1 MAEAEEAEKK
11 TPQAAWLP
19 FLEALLESPPIPA
32 DELAQLEEELEEKKR
47 TLAPEE
53 LEKADLSIPREEPV
67 LAEEDIVSLILA
79 LHWWG
84 RLNITE
90 PLGLFTLDQLRAAC
104 ELVLEGEDELIWVNR
119 PTSPMWLSN
128 VPQHAKD
135 AFCINLFCL
144 DGASQ
149 MQAVDFL
156 LPAFSLY
163 PEKDICVLTQPHVS
177 PQSPLLSHFTI
188 VPPKATNTFHHA
200 LYLVH
205 RSTLLSPPVLRVIS
219 NPDIE
224 SVAALAEPLG
234 VHTVN
239 DLVEFGNTYI
249 EKEADPLKQNTI
261 CYVAEVDSQVV
272 GVIGLELL
280 KDETVESLCAAYHL
294 DDYLIAEYHDE
305 SHGKGHSRLKHW
317 ILNPLFLK
325 FSRMLLL
332 SAQRLAG
339 RTVMHIESALED
351 IVPSVFNV
359 FLQVAPRTAP
369 ALKKVKRKPPKVA
382 SFANIEKDAP
392 TEEERAR
399 TEMAKFMEDGVQRGV
414 CLSIVAKKLLSEA
427 KIPVNSRIVVVG
439 ASDTGLSFLESL
451 LAVPSLHF
459 HNLTLLAPGGLAY
472 HHAHHLPLVQGS
484 AAYSHEELRRVMLE
498 LRVRVLD
505 ARMIQIHREDQH
517 VILPDGSKVPYD
529 FLVITAGLQ
538 DAALNSLKIRTW
550 GLDHLT
556 QGYRRVNG
564 AMSSADPNLRNLLIP
579 GGTLI
584 KSLIWNPLSYAVV
597 YGRSLSAYCLVQGL
611 LLRQV
616 PPHKI
621 LLVLPPR
628 GDEDNLCVDAFAD
641 GDVVEGKIHKILAEM
656 GISLFDGYRSV
667 GVL

>member
-1 MAEAEEAEKK
+1 MVCGELLARWEAVVRCFEDVAKITAGLQDDDDGEPAEEEVMNDDDMQ
-11 TPQAAWLP
+11 QAAWLP
-19 FLEALLESPPIPA
+19 FLESLLINPPIPF
-32 DELAQLEEELEEKKR
+32 DEMAKLEEELEEKKR
-47 TLAPEE
+47 TMSPEE
-53 LEKADLSIPREEPV
+53 IEAKEKSGELTIPQDPAVLGEHEIIPLVLS
-67 LAEEDIVSLILA
+67 

-84 RLNITE
+84 RLKITE
-90 PLGLFTLDQLRAAC
+90 PLALFALDDLKTAC
-104 ELVLEGEDELIWVNR
+104 EQVMAGEDELIWVNK
-119 PTSPMWLSN
+119 PSSPMWLSN

-144 DGASQ
+144 DATSQ

-280 KDETVESLCAAYHL
+280 KDETVESLCSAYHL

-459 HNLTLLAPGGLAY
+459 HNLTLLAPGGL
-472 HHAHHLPLVQGS
+472 LS
-484 AAYSHEELRRVMLE
+484 
-498 LRVRVLD
+498 
-505 ARMIQIHREDQH
+505 
-517 VILPDGSKVPYD
+517 
-529 FLVITAGLQ
+529 FF
-538 DAALNSLKIRTW
+538 AL
-550 GLDHLT
+550 
-556 QGYRRVNG
+556 
-564 AMSSADPNLRNLLIP
+564 
-579 GGTLI
+579 
-584 KSLIWNPLSYAVV
+584 
-597 YGRSLSAYCLVQGL
+597 
-611 LLRQV
+611 
-616 PPHKI
+616 
-621 LLVLPPR
+621 
-628 GDEDNLCVDAFAD
+628 
-641 GDVVEGKIHKILAEM
+641 
-656 GISLFDGYRSV
+656 
-667 GVL
+667 

>member
-1 MAEAEEAEKK
+1 M
-11 TPQAAWLP
+11 T
-19 FLEALLESPPIPA
+19 PPI
-32 DELAQLEEELEEKKR
+32 LR
-47 TLAPEE
+47 TVA
-53 LEKADLSIPREEPV
+53 K
-67 LAEEDIVSLILA
+67 ED
-79 LHWWG
+79 
-84 RLNITE
+84 
-90 PLGLFTLDQLRAAC
+90 
-104 ELVLEGEDELIWVNR
+104 
-119 PTSPMWLSN
+119 
-128 VPQHAKD
+128 
-135 AFCINLFCL
+135 
-144 DGASQ
+144 
-149 MQAVDFL
+149 
-156 LPAFSLY
+156 FSAMR
-163 PEKDICVLTQPHVS
+163 DM
-177 PQSPLLSHFTI
+177 
-188 VPPKATNTFHHA
+188 
-200 LYLVH
+200 
-205 RSTLLSPPVLRVIS
+205 
-219 NPDIE
+219 
-224 SVAALAEPLG
+224 AEPLG
-234 VHTVN
+234 EAYNDSLEAFSKEYLAKIDDVN
-239 DLVEFGNTYI
+239 TFKPDMQVF
-249 EKEADPLKQNTI
+249 
-261 CYVAEVDSQVV
+261 VAEVDEQ
-272 GVIGLELL
+272 VIGIVALDLL
-280 KDETVESLCAAYHL
+280 PDATVENLRCAYHL
-294 DDYLIAEYHDE
+294 DDYLLTEFHDE
-305 SHGKGHSRLKHW
+305 QTHMKGHCRLKYW

-332 SAQRLAG
+332 SALRLSG
-339 RTVMHIESALED
+339 RTVMHIESALD
-351 IVPSVFNV
+351 SMVPPVFSE

-369 ALKKVKRKPPKVA
+369 ALKKEKRKPPKVA
-382 SFANIEKDAP
+382 SFANIEKDTP
-392 TEEERAR
+392 TEEQKAR
-399 TEMAKFMEDGVQRGV
+399 IEMEKFMDEGVQRGV

-427 KIPVNSRIVVVG
+427 KSPVNSRIVVVG

-564 AMSSADPNLRNLLIP
+564 AMSSADPNLRIP

-628 GDEDNLCVDAFAD
+628 GEEDNLCVDAFAER
-641 GDVVEGKIHKILAEM
+641 DVVEEKIHKILAEM
-656 GISLFDGYRSV
+656 GISLFDGYRLV
-667 GVL
+667 GVQQDNRERLKALVLADTTGNDVPTPAPGARGRLEPLGMEDPSGFPQRLLSCRILLTADA